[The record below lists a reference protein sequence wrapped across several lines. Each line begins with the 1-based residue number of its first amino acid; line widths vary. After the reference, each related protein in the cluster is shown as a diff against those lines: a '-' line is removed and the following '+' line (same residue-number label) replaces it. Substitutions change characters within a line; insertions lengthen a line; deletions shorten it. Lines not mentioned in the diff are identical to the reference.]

1 MNTAS
6 RKWLRPALIIAV
18 AAIVLVI
25 VLATRTPDI
34 SSTPEEPAA
43 PVEGVEKSEN
53 QPDVVF
59 PEVAIY
65 AEHYGIAVD
74 EALSRF
80 EIQEAFA
87 GLDTQ
92 LSIKEAET
100 FAGLYIQHEPEF
112 RIVAL
117 FTRNGEETI
126 KPYIPDGMAEYV
138 EVRTVKVS
146 YLELQNAQ
154 SEVSSALRSL
164 GIRAD
169 SSIDVKEN
177 NIKYKVTDLA
187 PVENAI
193 GDGRLMIPGYVD
205 IIEVEALAQ
214 LD

>member
-1 MNTAS
+1 
-6 RKWLRPALIIAV
+6 
-18 AAIVLVI
+18 
-25 VLATRTPDI
+25 
-34 SSTPEEPAA
+34 
-43 PVEGVEKSEN
+43 
-53 QPDVVF
+53 
-59 PEVAIY
+59 
-65 AEHYGIAVD
+65 
-74 EALSRF
+74 
-80 EIQEAFA
+80 
-87 GLDTQ
+87 
-92 LSIKEAET
+92 
-100 FAGLYIQHEPEF
+100 
-112 RIVAL
+112 
-117 FTRNGEETI
+117 
-126 KPYIPDGMAEYV
+126 MAEYV